1 MQSTSSATVTLS
13 KSCQDSARAV
23 AEVTRDGAE
32 AEEPDLPMPATFG
45 NGGITGGAGAPMGN
59 RNLIREMLDMM
70 MQHCAIK
77 KVGAPSAA
85 RNGGQDQN
93 DLTLHAGDY
102 DQNKQEQN
110 PIDVNPF
117 ANNDKM
123 QLAAEDATG
132 DATVSTDEADD
143 LLADK
148 VVFNNK
154 AEKAVD
160 AEDQSP
166 MGDARDAGNF
176 DPARAGAGDDY
187 AGYESEPS
195 GYENPSEP
203 SGCRKKNRF

>member
-1 MQSTSSATVTLS
+1 MIQELLQSLTQNCFV
-13 KSCQDSARAV
+13 KK
-23 AEVTRDGAE
+23 
-32 AEEPDLPMPATFG
+32 
-45 NGGITGGAGAPMGN
+45 AGAPSF
-59 RNLIREMLDMM
+59 E
-70 MQHCAIK
+70 
-77 KVGAPSAA
+77 
-85 RNGGQDQN
+85 RNGGQDKN
-93 DLTLHAGDY
+93 DVTLHSGDY

-123 QLAAEDATG
+123 QLAAED
-132 DATVSTDEADD
+132 VTDEADD

-160 AEDQSP
+160 AEDQTP
-166 MGDARDAGNF
+166 MGDAVDAGNF

-203 SGCRKKNRF
+203 SG